1 MTIPSDDNQLWKG
14 FNGHGLYAK
23 RAEKDRNG
31 EDIVTTYAKQ
41 SEVPALTDDL
51 TTSTTTAVTPG
62 AVKEAID
69 AIVKIPDT
77 ANQPST
83 LYVGGQGMGW
93 TGWETEEYMI
103 PQKLPPHCVLLDYFT
118 DGYRL
123 GVEPTGGTFTS
134 LSHET
139 MSSLNYSKTFPEG
152 MPVAVFDATK
162 FNPMLEY
169 DLTNLVNMSDGYSIE
184 YWLKMDNVMGNNQ
197 YYACNRIKCEN
208 KQDFQL
214 IYYNNRMSGY
224 NCVSSIGQSFYIVDG
239 SFSSASSWHHVAV
252 TRTADFIRVYING
265 TLQASNTVYTYPASI
280 PEIMLDVYL
289 CSGDVNHSM
298 NKQTS
303 YRMTQLAVWDYPKYT
318 SNFTPNST
326 LIVDQTFE

>member
-1 MTIPSDDNQLWKG
+1 MADDNQLWKG

-41 SEVPALTDDL
+41 SEVPALTDEL
-51 TTSTTTAVTPG
+51 NTSSTTAVTPN

-123 GVEPTGGTFTS
+123 GVESTGGTFTS
-134 LSHET
+134 LAHEN

-152 MPVAVFDATK
+152 MPVAVFDESTY
-162 FNPMLEY
+162 NPTMNY
-169 DLTNLVNMSDGYSIE
+169 DLTALINPNDGYSFE
-184 YWLKMDNVMGNNQ
+184 YWVKMNAVMGNNV
-197 YYACNRIKCEN
+197 YYACNHMACDN
-208 KQDFQL
+208 KSDFRL
-214 IYYNNRMSGY
+214 IYYNNNSIGY
-224 NCVSSIGQSFYIVDG
+224 NCVDSIGN
-239 SFSSASSWHHVAV
+239 SSYRTGGASGAMGATTWHHIAV
-252 TRTADFIRVYING
+252 TRTGSTIQLYING
-265 TLQASNTVYTYPASI
+265 RRGFSDTVYTYTSVIPSI
-280 PEIMLDVYL
+280 SLVVYQ
-289 CSGDVNHSM
+289 CTGNVNSSFRRQCAYSM
-298 NKQTS
+298 A
-303 YRMTQLAVWDYPKYT
+303 QLAVWDYPKYT
-318 SNFTPNST
+318 SNFTPDST